1 MMRPS
6 MVKRRIRIIDLV
18 HNAPSGALYR
28 RVMFPNYVSIMPQ
41 ILAAWCRQA
50 GHEVDYDIFTGPQRL
65 STLLSGDPDVVFIS
79 SFTYTAQLA
88 YALGNYFRS
97 RGSITVLG
105 GPHARSFQEDACR
118 HFDYV
123 LGLTDKTL
131 VMEVLESLE
140 PRRGE
145 GAYRSAASQ
154 PASLPSLRDRWEFVE
169 VVHRQSTFVK
179 AVSLLGSTGCPYTC
193 DFCVDAGIPYHTLDA
208 DAITDDLQFIL
219 TKQKSPIVSWLDP
232 NFGVDMNHLIGAI
245 EKAVPPG
252 RIRFAAQCS
261 LSVLNEKNVERL
273 RRNGFQFVLPGIE
286 SFYAYGYKAKTGK
299 TVGIEKVEEVAGHVN
314 KVQARIPQVQTNFV
328 CGLDCDEGDDP
339 FTCMKRFVDMAPG
352 AYPSYTLLT
361 VYGRSANNLSQYD
374 GRMIPFP
381 FHMLRSSYVTNV
393 IPKHYTWEDL
403 YVRYIDLL
411 KHAFSARAMARRF
424 GANHSTMPRWVTLL
438 LSLTIGGWSKIRDLE
453 AVLRR
458 LRSDEEFRSF
468 VEGQTTR
475 IPAFM
480 IADARR
486 DLGPLWE
493 WLPDKSLTYE
503 MPTPEPAAAPVVPP
517 TPRRSAAAV

>member
-1 MMRPS
+1 MTR
-6 MVKRRIRIIDLV
+6 RRIRVIDLI
-18 HNAPSGALYR
+18 HNAQSGALYR
-28 RVMFPNYVSIMPQ
+28 RVMFPNYISIMPQ

-50 GHEVDYDIFTGPQRL
+50 GHEVDYAIFTGPQRL
-65 STLLSGDPDVVFIS
+65 GTLLAGDPDVVFIS

-88 YALGNYFRS
+88 YALSHYFRS

-105 GPHARSFQEDACR
+105 GPHARSYQEDALL

-131 VMEVLESLE
+131 VEEVLEDLG
-140 PRRGE
+140 PHRPE
-145 GAYRSAASQ
+145 GVYRSAAEQ
-154 PASLPSLRDRWEFVE
+154 PSSLPSLRERWEFVE
-169 VVHRQSTFVK
+169 VVHRQSSLVK
-179 AVSLLGSTGCPYTC
+179 AVSLLGSTGCPYKC
-193 DFCVDAGIPYHTLDA
+193 DFCVDAEIPYHTLQA
-208 DAITDDLQFIL
+208 DAIKEDLQFVL

-232 NFGVDMNHLIGAI
+232 NFGVDMNHLMGAI
-245 EKAVPPG
+245 ESAVPPG

-261 LSVLNEKNVERL
+261 LSVLNEKSVERL
-273 RRNGFQFVLPGIE
+273 RRSGFQFVLPGIE

-299 TVGIEKVEEVAGHVN
+299 AVGMEKVEEVAEHVN
-314 KVQARIPQVQTNFV
+314 MVQGRIPQVQTNFV

-339 FTCMKRFVDMAPG
+339 FTCMKRFIDLAPG

-361 VYGRSANNLSQYD
+361 VYGRSANNLAQYE

-381 FHMLRSSYVTNV
+381 FHMLRSSYATNV

-411 KHAFSARAMARRF
+411 RYSFSPKAMARRLS
-424 GANHSTMPRWVTLL
+424 ANHATMPRFVTLL

-453 AVLRR
+453 AILAR
-458 LRSDEEFRSF
+458 LRSDPEFRAF
-468 VEGQTTR
+468 VEGRSQR

-493 WLPDKSLTYE
+493 WLPNKSLTYE
-503 MPTPEPAAAPVVPP
+503 MPGAASGPVVQL
-517 TPRRSAAAV
+517 SAPARASGSVRGLAAS